1 LHLGERADNR
11 LQHQSGSKLSS
22 PTVER
27 GTTGPCILILVY
39 ALTPNE
45 VEIVLAFVNPKVQV
59 S

>member
-1 LHLGERADNR
+1 
-11 LQHQSGSKLSS
+11 LQHQSGSMLSS
-22 PTVER
+22 PTVKR

-45 VEIVLAFVNPKVQV
+45 VVIVLAFVNLKVQV